1 LIEAR
6 RVKKVREPER
16 PTIIGDALPSKIK
29 YRRRVLRDTDYIARI
44 GSTVGKQGEPLA
56 FKTGFSRGTS
66 TELLSTETA
75 ADVSISRFSSDKDR
89 QLHIESEGWAGSR

>member
-16 PTIIGDALPSKIK
+16 LAIVGDALPSKVK
-29 YRRRVLRDTDYIARI
+29 YRRRVLRDTGYIARI

-75 ADVSISRFSSDKDR
+75 ARLSISRFTRDKDR
-89 QLHIESEGWAGSR
+89 QFHIDGEGWAGSR